1 MLRSSLIGTLPIVL
15 LGIAIV
21 VLIIS
26 VFVNWKINRVQNQLR
41 ELGKDYYE
49 REKLI
54 VDKYKSGKLTE
65 YEYRREHNR
74 LVSEMKEESRK
85 FTD

>member
-1 MLRSSLIGTLPIVL
+1 M
-15 LGIAIV
+15 

>member
-1 MLRSSLIGTLPIVL
+1 VLRSSLIGTLPIVL